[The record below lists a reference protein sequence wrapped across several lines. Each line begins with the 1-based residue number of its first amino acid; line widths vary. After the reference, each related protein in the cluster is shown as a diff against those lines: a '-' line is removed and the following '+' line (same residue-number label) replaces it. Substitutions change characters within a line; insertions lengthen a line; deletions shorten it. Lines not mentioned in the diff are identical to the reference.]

1 MQTVDDQNVDTCVTN
16 IPKRLSLWF
25 HVKQRDRWFTISL
38 WQVWGD
44 LVFEVPDIGTPGGGL
59 VRTTFP
65 VLSFGARGFQPLIG
79 NSIDY

>member
-1 MQTVDDQNVDTCVTN
+1 M
-16 IPKRLSLWF
+16 
-25 HVKQRDRWFTISL
+25 SL

-79 NSIDY
+79 NPIDY